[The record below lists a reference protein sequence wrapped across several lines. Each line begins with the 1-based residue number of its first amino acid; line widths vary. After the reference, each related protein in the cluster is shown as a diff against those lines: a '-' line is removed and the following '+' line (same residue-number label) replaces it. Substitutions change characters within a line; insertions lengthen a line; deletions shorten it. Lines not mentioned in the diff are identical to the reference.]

1 MIAKNNFISLPLK
14 KPIAVIARPKGAKQ
28 SPAEIALSL
37 RFAELLAMTKWGFYV
52 FAVLIMVFSKIA
64 LAEVSGSPAVFYPG
78 SREQGRITLSL
89 RDIDIIEALKFF
101 SLKTGF
107 NIMPTRKVTGRV
119 TLSVEDAVVQDVFD
133 IMLRSNSL
141 AYDKRGD
148 IYNVMLEEEY
158 RAIYGKN
165 FYDAREVKVFR
176 LKYVVPEQAFNLLDA
191 LKSSIGRLLV
201 ESESGTVLMM
211 DTPEKLAE
219 AQTAMDAIEQK
230 SSVKVFGLK
239 YAKASAVEVQ
249 LKAQLDAKKAGTVR
263 ADERTNQVIVQTLPE
278 RMENIEELVKSLD
291 KKTRAVLI
299 DTKIIKIKLSN
310 QLDTGIEWEG
320 IFKLA
325 KKYGMNYMGSSPFS
339 AVQSSTASWASRKQ
353 FLDNTMKGDVGAYP
367 FSGTTSNYIDGAGGK
382 ISPGEKVHIGVVD
395 NNKDYDI
402 ILKYLQTIGKTRI
415 LSNPTLSVV
424 ENQEA
429 NIHVGER
436 RAYIT
441 TTTTI
446 GSTTETTS
454 EDVTYVDVGI
464 KLSLKPTINDDGYVT
479 IDVKPEISS
488 VIDYLQTAK
497 GNKIPIIDTST
508 AQTTVI
514 AKDGSTIILGGLG
527 REEKTET
534 TEQVPVLGS
543 IPLLGYFF
551 RSKTQ
556 KTERSELLILL
567 TPVIFEGDRLITAQD
582 KENELFGVKK
592 LKKFDAYKDEFP
604 REDAGSL
611 SLETAGKKSLLPKG
625 LRTYELEEE
634 LFSSSEPS
642 AGAIS
647 GDTRLSPKGLKAYIP
662 VSKEEIIPD
671 MGSAG
676 GLEIVK
682 EKKEVFTIKDFRAY

>member
-64 LAEVSGSPAVFYPG
+64 LAEGRASPAVFYPG

-165 FYDAREVKVFR
+165 FYDARKVKVFR

-310 QLDTGIEWEG
+310 QIDTGIEWEG

-325 KKYGMNYMGSSPFS
+325 KKYGMNYMGSAPFS

-402 ILKYLQTIGKTRI
+402 ILKYLQTIGKTKI

-436 RAYIT
+436 RAYVT
-441 TTTTI
+441 TTTTV
-446 GSTTETTS
+446 GSTTTTTS
-454 EDVTYVDVGI
+454 EEVTYVDVGI
-464 KLSLKPTINDDGYVT
+464 KLSLKPTINEDGYVT

-488 VIDYLQTAK
+488 VISSITTSS
-497 GNKIPIIDTST
+497 NNVIPIIDTST

-642 AGAIS
+642 AGDS
-647 GDTRLSPKGLKAYIP
+647 SVDTRLSPKGLKAYIP
-662 VSKEEIIPD
+662 VSKEEIMPD
-671 MGSAG
+671 MGGAG

>member
-1 MIAKNNFISLPLK
+1 MKPVAFIMIA
-14 KPIAVIARPKGAKQ
+14 
-28 SPAEIALSL
+28 ALGV
-37 RFAELLAMTKWGFYV
+37 WGFL
-52 FAVLIMVFSKIA
+52 FPASLS
-64 LAEVSGSPAVFYPG
+64 LAEVSGSPAVFYPA
-78 SREQGRITLSL
+78 SREQGKITLSL
-89 RDIDIIEALKFF
+89 RDIDILEALKFF
-101 SLKTGF
+101 SIKTGF
-107 NIMPTRKVTGRV
+107 NIVPTKRVSGRV
-119 TLSVEDAVVQDVFD
+119 TLNVEDAVIQDVFD

-148 IYNVMLEEEY
+148 IYNVMIEEEY
-158 RAIYGKN
+158 RNLYGKN
-165 FYDAREVKVFR
+165 FYDARKVKVFR

-191 LKSSIGRLLV
+191 IKSSIGRLLV

-211 DTPEKLAE
+211 DTPEKLIE
-219 AQTAMDAIEQK
+219 AQLAMDAMEQK
-230 SSVKVFGLK
+230 SNVKVFGLK
-239 YAKASAVEVQ
+239 YAKASAVETQ
-249 LKAQLDAKKAGTVR
+249 LKAQLDAKKAGTAR

-278 RMENIEELVKSLD
+278 RMGNIEELVKSLD

-325 KKYGMNYMGSSPFS
+325 KKYGMNYMGSYPFS

-367 FSGTTSNYIDGAGGK
+367 FSGNTSSYVDGGGGK
-382 ISPGEKVHIGVVD
+382 IKPGEKVHIGVVD
-395 NNKDYDI
+395 NNKDFDI
-402 ILKYLQTIGKTRI
+402 IVKYLQTVGKTKI

-436 RAYIT
+436 RAYVT
-441 TTTTI
+441 TTTTV
-446 GSTTETTS
+446 GSTTTTTS
-454 EDVTYVDVGI
+454 EEVTYVDVGI
-464 KLSLKPTINDDGYVT
+464 KLSLKPTINEDGYVT
-479 IDVKPEISS
+479 IEVKPEISS
-488 VIDYLQTAK
+488 VIDTITTSS
-497 GNKIPIIDTST
+497 NNVIPIIDTST

-534 TEQVPVLGS
+534 TEQVPILGS
-543 IPLLGYFF
+543 IPVLGYFF

-556 KTERSELLILL
+556 RTERSELLLL
-567 TPVIFEGDRLITAQD
+567 MTPVIFEGDRLVTAQD

-604 REDAGSL
+604 QEDAETL

-625 LRTYELEEE
+625 LRPYELEEE
-634 LFSSSEPS
+634 LAEPS
-642 AGAIS
+642 RGQSGA
-647 GDTRLSPKGLKAYIP
+647 DTRLSPKGLKAYTP
-662 VSKEEIIPD
+662 VSQDEINLEF
-671 MGSAG
+671 GAG
-676 GLEIVK
+676 AAAEIVR
-682 EKKEVFTIKDFRAY
+682 EKKEVFTIKDFRSYN

>member
-1 MIAKNNFISLPLK
+1 MRFIVFIVMAALIVQSSLGGGGL
-14 KPIAVIARPKGAKQ
+14 
-28 SPAEIALSL
+28 
-37 RFAELLAMTKWGFYV
+37 
-52 FAVLIMVFSKIA
+52 A

-78 SREQGRITLSL
+78 SREQGKITLSL

-107 NIMPTRKVTGRV
+107 NIMPTKKVTGRV

-165 FYDAREVKVFR
+165 FYDARKVKVFR

-219 AQTAMDAIEQK
+219 AQTAMDAMEQK

-310 QLDTGIEWEG
+310 QIDTGIEWEG

-325 KKYGMNYMGSSPFS
+325 KKYGMNYMGSYPFS

-367 FSGTTSNYIDGAGGK
+367 FSGNTSKYIDGGGGK

-402 ILKYLQTIGKTRI
+402 ILKYLQTIGKTKI

-436 RAYIT
+436 RAYVT
-441 TTTTI
+441 TTTTV
-446 GSTTETTS
+446 GSTTTTTS
-454 EDVTYVDVGI
+454 EEVTYVDVGI
-464 KLSLKPTINDDGYVT
+464 KLSLKPTINEDGYVT

-488 VIDYLQTAK
+488 VISSITTSS
-497 GNKIPIIDTST
+497 NNVIPIIDTST

-634 LFSSSEPS
+634 LFSSSESS
-642 AGAIS
+642 AGDS
-647 GDTRLSPKGLKAYIP
+647 SVDTRLSPKGLKAYIP
-662 VSKEEIIPD
+662 VSKEEIMPD
-671 MGSAG
+671 MGGAG
-676 GLEIVK
+676 GMEIVK
-682 EKKEVFTIKDFRAY
+682 EKKEAFTIKDFRAYN

>member
-1 MIAKNNFISLPLK
+1 
-14 KPIAVIARPKGAKQ
+14 
-28 SPAEIALSL
+28 
-37 RFAELLAMTKWGFYV
+37 
-52 FAVLIMVFSKIA
+52 
-64 LAEVSGSPAVFYPG
+64 
-78 SREQGRITLSL
+78 
-89 RDIDIIEALKFF
+89 
-101 SLKTGF
+101 
-107 NIMPTRKVTGRV
+107 
-119 TLSVEDAVVQDVFD
+119 
-133 IMLRSNSL
+133 
-141 AYDKRGD
+141 
-148 IYNVMLEEEY
+148 
-158 RAIYGKN
+158 
-165 FYDAREVKVFR
+165 
-176 LKYVVPEQAFNLLDA
+176 LDA

-310 QLDTGIEWEG
+310 QIDTGIEWEG

-339 AVQSSTASWASRKQ
+339 AVQSSTAGFASRKQ

-402 ILKYLQTIGKTRI
+402 ILKYLQTIGKTKI

-436 RAYIT
+436 RAYVT
-441 TTTTI
+441 TTTTV
-446 GSTTETTS
+446 GSTTTTTS
-454 EDVTYVDVGI
+454 EEVTYVDVGI
-464 KLSLKPTINDDGYVT
+464 KLSLKPTINEDGYVT

-488 VIDYLQTAK
+488 VISSITTSS
-497 GNKIPIIDTST
+497 NNVIPIIDTST

-642 AGAIS
+642 AGDS
-647 GDTRLSPKGLKAYIP
+647 SVDTRLSPKGLKAYIP
-662 VSKEEIIPD
+662 VSKEEIMPD
-671 MGSAG
+671 MGGAG

>member
-1 MIAKNNFISLPLK
+1 MRILAFIAI
-14 KPIAVIARPKGAKQ
+14 GALIVQ
-28 SPAEIALSL
+28 GLLGGMGLSL
-37 RFAELLAMTKWGFYV
+37 A
-52 FAVLIMVFSKIA
+52 SS
-64 LAEVSGSPAVFYPG
+64 SGSPAVFYPG
-78 SREQGRITLSL
+78 AREQGRITLSL
-89 RDIDIIEALKFF
+89 RDIDILEALKFF
-101 SLKTGF
+101 SIKTGF
-107 NIMPTRKVTGRV
+107 NIVPTKRVSGRV
-119 TLSVEDAVVQDVFD
+119 TLNVEDAVVQDVFD

-158 RAIYGKN
+158 RNLYGKN
-165 FYDAREVKVFR
+165 FYDTRKVKVFR

-191 LKSSIGRLLV
+191 IKSSIGRLLV
-201 ESESGTVLMM
+201 ESDSGTVMMM
-211 DTPEKLAE
+211 DTPEKLEE
-219 AQTAMDAIEQK
+219 AQMAMEAMEQK

-239 YAKASAVEVQ
+239 YAKASAVETQ
-249 LKAQLDAKKAGTVR
+249 LKAQLDAKKAGTAR

-278 RMENIEELVKSLD
+278 RMKNIEELVNSLD

-325 KKYGMNYMGSSPFS
+325 KKYGMNYMGSYPFS
-339 AVQSSTASWASRKQ
+339 AVQSSTANWASRKQ

-367 FSGTTSNYIDGAGGK
+367 FSGNTSKYIDGGGGK
-382 ISPGEKVHIGVVD
+382 ISPGKKVHIGVVD
-395 NNKDYDI
+395 NNKDFDVI
-402 ILKYLQTIGKTRI
+402 VKYLQTIGKTKI

-436 RAYIT
+436 RAYVT
-441 TTTTI
+441 TTTTV
-446 GSTTETTS
+446 GSTTTTTS
-454 EDVTYVDVGI
+454 EEVTYVDVGI
-464 KLSLKPTINDDGYVT
+464 KLSLKPTINEDGYVI

-488 VIDYLQTAK
+488 VISSITTAS
-497 GNKIPIIDTST
+497 NNVIPIIDTST

-514 AKDGSTIILGGLG
+514 AKDGATIILGGLG

-534 TEQVPVLGS
+534 TEQVPILGS
-543 IPLLGYFF
+543 IPVLGYFF

-556 KTERSELLILL
+556 KTERSELLLL
-567 TPVIFEGDRLITAQD
+567 MTPVIFEGDRLVTAQD

-592 LKKFDAYKDEFP
+592 LKVFDAYKDEFP
-604 REDAGSL
+604 QDDAGTF

-625 LRTYELEEE
+625 LRSYELEEE
-634 LFSSSEPS
+634 LATVPQGQ
-642 AGAIS
+642 AGA
-647 GDTRLSPKGLKAYIP
+647 DTRLIPKGPKAYAP
-662 VSKEEIIPD
+662 LSPEEIMPEFSVTR
-671 MGSAG
+671 SA
-676 GLEIVK
+676 ETVR